1 MKQLFWFII
10 TYLAFVNIAKAQCFN
25 GRYQTKVFTQINAN
39 KGILYHTAPLA
50 NGAMQNLHLDVY
62 EPKNDTLSLRPLI
75 IFFHGGAFW
84 TGTKDYQSNQ
94 EMGKEFAQRGY
105 VYSTVNYRLE
115 SSPLSLLNSD
125 LMIKA
130 VGRGIQDTKMAI
142 KFFFESAR
150 NEGNPYRIDT
160 NNIFLAGSS
169 AGSFNVLHTIFL
181 DEQDTLPSNWLNN
194 LNEIGGIFG
203 DYNFIDFP
211 NKIKGLINING
222 ALGDVDFMNNQYM
235 PFLSVHNTLDPEV
248 PFNSGKPYNIP
259 FLPTV
264 DGSNILHQRANELGM
279 YNPFYII
286 PTKDHT
292 SFEMDFFG
300 FVVQPYFDSTIWYM
314 NNYFTYLLCSTPT
327 AIQQNTI
334 KKVAVY
340 PNPVTD
346 VIYFDQIPYHALSII
361 DANGNKVYQ
370 QDYYSNTLNVNEL
383 HLANS
388 QYFMIFYDNQ
398 FVATHLANF
407 VKQ

>member
-1 MKQLFWFII
+1 MKQLIWFIVI
-10 TYLAFVNIAKAQCFN
+10 FSVIVSTTNAQCLN
-25 GRYQTKVFTQINAN
+25 GRYSAKIFDQVNTY
-39 KGILYHTAPLA
+39 KGIKYQTAPLA
-50 NGAMQNLHLDVY
+50 NGAMLNQYLDVY
-62 EPKNDTLSLRPLI
+62 EPRYDTLSVRPLI

-130 VGRGIQDTKMAI
+130 VGRGIQDTKTAI

-150 NEGNPYRIDT
+150 NEGNPYKIDT

-181 DEQDTLPSNWLNN
+181 DEADTLPSDWSNN

-211 NKIKGLINING
+211 SKIKGLVNING
-222 ALGDVDFMNNQYM
+222 ALGDVDFMNNQHF
-235 PFLSVHNTLDPEV
+235 PFLSIHNTLDPEV

-314 NNYFTYLLCSTPT
+314 NNYFNYMLCGTPT
-327 AIQQNTI
+327 AIQQQTI
-334 KKVAVY
+334 KSVAVY
-340 PNPVTD
+340 PNPTSD
-346 VIYFDQIPYHALSII
+346 MIYFDNIPYHALNII
-361 DANGNKVYQ
+361 DMNGKQVYQ
-370 QDYYSNTLNVNEL
+370 QNYYTSTLNTNQI
-383 HLANS
+383 HLANNH
-388 QYFMIFYDNQ
+388 YLIVFYDDK
-398 FVATHLANF
+398 FVATHLTNF
-407 VKQ
+407 IKQ